1 MFRNSPYWHRFLTQD
16 RPGLAQKRPISSPR
30 MRVYLP
36 CDAHEAHS
44 PPLLPPSRE
53 ILPKNAIALHL
64 PFVAHL
70 AHRCYNPPTMKG
82 RIVYNPTAGPRDV
95 ERELQR
101 VRKALAKRGWE
112 IEIVTTHHPGDAK
125 RLAREAAEAGLDGV
139 WVAGGDGT
147 INEAVN
153 GLVGSRTA
161 LGILPVGTGNMWARQ
176 LHLPVYTLA
185 SPFRLREAAIA
196 QLEGEVRAVD
206 VGRIGNRY
214 FLLWAGIGFDAL
226 ITAELEPRSRP
237 MKRLGPIPYAI
248 AAITL
253 ARNYSGVRAHIAL
266 DGRIVRGRALLVLVS
281 NVQTYA
287 FFPIARQAR
296 LDDGRLDV
304 LIFKGLGISYIARHL
319 VRAFSGKPLQD
330 PRTVYRQVR
339 RITVDT
345 EIPISVQVDGDPL
358 GTTPVAIRVVPRSLR
373 VMVPPQAPADLFVE
387 GADR

>member
-1 MFRNSPYWHRFLTQD
+1 
-16 RPGLAQKRPISSPR
+16 
-30 MRVYLP
+30 
-36 CDAHEAHS
+36 
-44 PPLLPPSRE
+44 
-53 ILPKNAIALHL
+53 
-64 PFVAHL
+64 
-70 AHRCYNPPTMKG
+70 MKG

-112 IEIVTTHHPGDAK
+112 VEIVTTHHPGDAK